1 MKRNY
6 HPNMNL
12 LKSLKDSENFLNK
25 KKVLDPK
32 RSSETIF
39 SKVLKYKISDLYLH
53 YDEKINDEKLKI
65 INEALEKRANNEPI
79 EYIFSEAQFY
89 GCDLFISKDVLI
101 PRQET
106 EILVDLIVKKL
117 EKEDL
122 GNKILWDICTGSGC
136 IAIAIK
142 NKFPKLNVHMSD
154 ISKKAI
160 DIAMFNAKKNNVTI
174 NAKVGDLFFPFKNE
188 KTDFL
193 IVNPPYVS
201 EKEFIELDKDVK
213 NYEPKHALTAKN
225 DGLEFYEKIADDLS
239 FYIKPGGKIF
249 FEIGK
254 DQGKKVQ
261 NIFLQKLS
269 ILGEI
274 IHDYS
279 GHDRFFFLDIE

>member
-1 MKRNY
+1 MRKNC

-12 LKSLKDSENFLNK
+12 LEILKDSETYLKDNN
-25 KKVLDPK
+25 VLDPK
-32 RSSETIF
+32 RSSEAIF
-39 SKVLKYKISDLYLH
+39 SKVLKYKVSDLYLH
-53 YDEKINDEKLKI
+53 YDEKISDEKLKI
-65 INEALEKRANNEPI
+65 IKQVLERRSKNEPI
-79 EYIFSEAQFY
+79 EYIFSETQFY

-106 EILVDLIVKKL
+106 EILVDLIVKRL

-122 GNKILWDICTGSGC
+122 DNKVLWDVCTGSGC

-142 NKFPKLNVHMSD
+142 NKFQNLKVHMSD

-160 DIAMFNAKKNNVTI
+160 DIARFNAKKNSVTI
-174 NAKVGDLFFPFKNE
+174 NAKLGDLFFPFKNE
-188 KTDFL
+188 KADFL

-201 EKEFIELDKDVK
+201 EKEFLELDKDVK
-213 NYEPKHALTAKN
+213 NFEPTNALIAKN
-225 DGLEFYEKIADDLS
+225 DGLEFYEKIADEVL

-274 IHDYS
+274 IQDYS